1 MLYRNGIKGGS
12 GGIEVLISSLK
23 YSVTHWVLFILG
35 YALILITCLVFLILN
50 WKIFCKS
57 FVSSES
63 LDK

>member
-50 WKIFCKS
+50 WKIFSKS
-57 FVSSES
+57 FISSES